1 MREKVGGGETLAI
14 STSRLVFGILDQVFY
29 IYFVLGMA
37 YLSGW
42 EGHGGSD
49 KVQPGSGGGSSAGR
63 SGTRS

>member
-14 STSRLVFGILDQVFY
+14 STSRFGILDQVFY